1 MGLYLAKQL
10 MSPLKFIFIRKVH
23 YIDFLVSCLYT
34 FNPLCHYHWNGWWPW
49 LKQHTERNVEKE
61 KSCKI
66 TNMIRVKGSERR
78 PFIFISRL
86 NIVQRDSY
94 QADEIVMQIEEWK
107 QNVVD
112 DYVKSFSRV
121 LLEVL
126 DTSILSLRNCIILT
140 FFVLQQF
147 DHS

>member
-1 MGLYLAKQL
+1 MGLCLAKQL
-10 MSPLKFIFIRKVH
+10 MSPQKIIVISKVH
-23 YIDFLVSCLYT
+23 YFDFLVSCLYT
-34 FNPLCHYHWNGWWPW
+34 FNPLSLL
-49 LKQHTERNVEKE
+49 LKWVMTLVERNVERE

-66 TNMIRVKGSERR
+66 TNMIRVKVSERR

-94 QADEIVMQIEEWK
+94 QANEIVMEIEEWK
-107 QNVVD
+107 QKAAD

-121 LLEVL
+121 LLRRLE
-126 DTSILSLRNCIILT
+126 TSILSWRNCIIWIP
-140 FFVLQQF
+140 FVLQQF